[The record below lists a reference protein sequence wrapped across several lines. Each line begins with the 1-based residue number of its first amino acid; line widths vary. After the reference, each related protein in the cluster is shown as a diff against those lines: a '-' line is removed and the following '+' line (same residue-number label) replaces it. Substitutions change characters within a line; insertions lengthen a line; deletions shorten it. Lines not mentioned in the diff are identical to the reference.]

1 MLDAVSLAEQYA
13 CSKKLS
19 DPNDWHLFFR
29 KDLFSPI
36 DNLSGEKVAI
46 DLIYHQI
53 VGGIR
58 VEEYICEVRGQ
69 TEVCCLYL
77 SFSLLV
83 FTLNF
88 LLKMKQD
95 CQFS

>member
-29 KDLFSPI
+29 KDLFSPT
-36 DNLSGEKVAI
+36 DNLSGDKVAI

-69 TEVCCLYL
+69 TGVSLHL
-77 SFSLLV
+77 SLSLLV

-88 LLKMKQD
+88 LLKKQQD
-95 CQFS
+95 GQSS